1 MSLAIIVGLYALLS
15 APPSARL
22 VIEDLQDNSVG
33 QAPDTSKQETPAP
46 PQATAPQ
53 TETKPEEKP
62 AIQTETKPEATTPQS
77 QAPSVPAIAN
87 PQGEPQTTTKKPA
100 HKNSLPSKNASRK
113 STRKKPVAKKPPAP
127 KPSDAEPPKVVVH
140 NGSTTDPDVEFSPS
154 VPKPQADAQLQNV
167 NRLLDATDANLKK
180 ISGKQL
186 SDTQQDMVKQIRA
199 YMQQAKAAAGES
211 DVHQAT
217 NLATKARMLS
227 DELVK

>member
-1 MSLAIIVGLYALLS
+1 MSLAIIVGLCALLS

-22 VIEDLQDNSVG
+22 VIEDLQDTSVG
-33 QAPDTSKQETPAP
+33 QAADNGSKQQTPAS

-62 AIQTETKPEATTPQS
+62 ASELNPEATAPQS
-77 QAPSVPAIAN
+77 QAPSTPAVTK
-87 PQGEPQTTTKKPA
+87 PQGEPSTTTQKPA
-100 HKNSLPSKNASRK
+100 HKNNSSSKTTAKK
-113 STRKKPVAKKPPAP
+113 SVRKKPVAKKPPAP
-127 KPSDAEPPKVVVH
+127 KPAEAEPPKVVVH
-140 NGSTTDPDVEFSPS
+140 EGSTTDPGVEFSPS